1 MTTHEIAAL
10 IDHTL
15 LRPDAVIGEIEKLCD
30 EARAHAF
37 CSVCVNPYWVST
49 ARHRLAGSG
58 VKVCTVVGFP
68 LGATLPGVKAQE
80 TREAAA
86 KGADEIDMVL
96 NIAAAKEGHW
106 NYIEHEVHEIVS
118 AADGRLVK
126 VILETCL
133 LGDAEIAEASKAC
146 ERGGAHF
153 VKTSTGFS
161 KSGATVEAVRLM
173 RASVSRSVGVKASG
187 GVRDL
192 ASARAL
198 IEAGASRLGTSNGVA
213 IVQGLQT
220 PAGTY

>member
-1 MTTHEIAAL
+1 MHTHEIASL

-30 EARAHAF
+30 EAREHAF

-49 ARHRLAGSG
+49 ARHRLAGSS

-86 KGADEIDMVL
+86 KGADEFDMVL

-118 AADGRLVK
+118 AAGGRLVK
-126 VILETCL
+126 AILETCL
-133 LGDAEIAEASKAC
+133 LDDAEIAGASKAC

-153 VKTSTGFS
+153 VKTSTGFG

-173 RASVSRSVGVKASG
+173 RASVSPSVGVKASG

-192 ASARAL
+192 ASARAM

-213 IVQGLQT
+213 IVQGLPT

>member
-1 MTTHEIAAL
+1 MTQSDIASL

-30 EARAHAF
+30 EAREHQF
-37 CSVCVNPYWVST
+37 CSVCINPYWVST
-49 ARHRLAGSG
+49 AKHRLEGSS

-80 TREAAA
+80 AHEAIT

-96 NIAAAKEGHW
+96 NIGAAKEAHW
-106 NYIEHEVHEIVS
+106 NFIEHEVHEIVS
-118 AADGRLVK
+118 ASKGRLVK

-133 LGDAEIAEASKAC
+133 LCDTEIAEASKAC

-173 RASVSRSVGVKASG
+173 RKSVSASIGVKASG

-192 ASARAL
+192 ASARAM
-198 IEAGASRLGTSNGVA
+198 IEAGANRLGTSNGVV
-213 IVQGLQT
+213 IVQGLQAA
-220 PAGTY
+220 AGTY